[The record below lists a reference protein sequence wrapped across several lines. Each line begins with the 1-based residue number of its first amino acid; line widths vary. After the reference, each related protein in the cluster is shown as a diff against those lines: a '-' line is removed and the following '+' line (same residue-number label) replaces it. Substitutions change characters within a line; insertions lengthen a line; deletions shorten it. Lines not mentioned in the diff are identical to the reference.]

1 MVCLMYHKQLHSNM
15 QSENLTLILQVL
27 RGEDGENRVFSDGV
41 LTSV

>member
-1 MVCLMYHKQLHSNM
+1 MYYKQLLSNI

-41 LTSV
+41 LISG